1 MAGINKL
8 AASITNDTRH
18 NKRQIMTNELLRHTV
33 ATIGYRFQKAVTN
46 SNENFGDFKIG
57 KDTRTPNEIVN
68 HMFDL
73 LSKTKIFITEGRF
86 DNIAPTRLDFNSEV
100 ERFHIELTNL
110 DNAFS
115 NNELDINY
123 SKRLLQGPL
132 LDIMCHVGQIAML
145 SGLNGNR
152 IQAEDYSS
160 ATISTGKF

>member
-1 MAGINKL
+1 
-8 AASITNDTRH
+8 
-18 NKRQIMTNELLRHTV
+18 MTNELLRHTLS
-33 ATIGYRFQKAVTN
+33 TIGYRFQKAVNN

-57 KDTRTPNEIVN
+57 KETRTPNEIVN

-73 LSKTKIFITEGRF
+73 LSKTKIFVSEGRF
-86 DNIAPTRLDFNSEV
+86 DNAVPTKLDFNSEV
-100 ERFHIELTNL
+100 ERFHLKLGNL

-115 NNELDINY
+115 SNELDINY

-152 IQAEDYSS
+152 IQAEEYSS
-160 ATISTGKF
+160 ANIQTGKLD

>member
-1 MAGINKL
+1 
-8 AASITNDTRH
+8 
-18 NKRQIMTNELLRHTV
+18 MTNELLRHIV
-33 ATIGYRFQKAVTN
+33 ATIGYRFKKSITN

-57 KDTRTPNEIVN
+57 KDTRTPTEIVN

-73 LSKTKIFITEGRF
+73 LSKTKIFITEERF
-86 DNIAPTRLDFNSEV
+86 DNLAPTRLDFNSEV
-100 ERFHIELTNL
+100 ERFHLELSNL

-115 NNELDINY
+115 KNELDINY

-132 LDIMCHVGQIAML
+132 SDIMCHVGQISML

-160 ATISTGKF
+160 ATIQTGNFS